1 MILLTDG
8 MFAHDGSAAPLKEY
22 LWVLPS
28 DGMLLVDDAHGAG
41 VLGKTGKGTIE
52 YAGVS
57 RNRHRVIQTLTL
69 SKAFGA
75 YGGAILGT
83 AKLRKAIMER
93 SALFAGHTP
102 VPLPLAGAAMES
114 TRLLAERGKI
124 LRGRLRANSRWLKE
138 RLQELGFPA
147 EAMSTPGPIIC
158 LMPKSSKE
166 VKGLQRAFLKAGIFP
181 PITRYPG
188 LPTQGY
194 VRIVVSSEHTKDDLD
209 GVAGVLND

>member
-1 MILLTDG
+1 
-8 MFAHDGSAAPLKEY
+8 
-22 LWVLPS
+22 
-28 DGMLLVDDAHGAG
+28 MLVADEAHGAG

-57 RNRHRVIQTLTL
+57 RDRHRVIQTLTL

-83 AKLRKAIMER
+83 AKLRKAILER

-102 VPLPLAGAAMES
+102 VPLPLAAAAMES
-114 TRLLAERGKI
+114 ILLLLQTGKV
-124 LRGRLRANSRWLKE
+124 LRGRLHENSRWLKE

-147 EAMSTPGPIIC
+147 EAVSKPGPIIY

-166 VKGLQRAFLKAGIFP
+166 VKGLERAFLKAGILP

-188 LPTQGY
+188 LPQQGY
-194 VRIVVSSEHTKDDLD
+194 VRIVVSSEHTRRDLD
-209 GVAGVLND
+209 GVAGVMRRQL